1 MKNALV
7 HSQNTKK
14 RLLLLAALVIAAA
27 AAVLIALRAAPA
39 FQGSLVKNP
48 DEFRLDIRRM
58 NGIDS
63 HVLTLKTSDTLRVH
77 FKTDSGRMK
86 LEILAPDGSSLY
98 SGNSDGTNGSD
109 FDLNLPAD
117 GDYQINVTGERAS
130 GELLVQAVR

>member
-1 MKNALV
+1 MKNASF

-14 RLLLLAALVIAAA
+14 RLLILAVLVIAAV
-27 AAVLIALRAAPA
+27 AAVLVYYQTAPT
-39 FQGSLVKNP
+39 FQGSLVKNS

-58 NGIDS
+58 NGTDS
-63 HVLTLKTSDTLRVH
+63 HVLTLKTADTLRVH

-86 LEILAPDGSSLY
+86 LEILAPDGKVIY

>member
-14 RLLLLAALVIAAA
+14 RLLILAALVVAAVV
-27 AAVLIALRAAPA
+27 AVLIALRAAHA

-48 DEFRLDIRRM
+48 DEFRLDIRRI

-63 HVLTLKTSDTLRVH
+63 HVLTLKTADTLRVH

-109 FDLNLPAD
+109 FELNLPAD

-130 GELLVQAVR
+130 GELVVQAVR

>member
-14 RLLLLAALVIAAA
+14 RLLILAALVVAAV

-39 FQGSLVKNP
+39 FQGSLVKNS

-98 SGNSDGTNGSD
+98 SG
-109 FDLNLPAD
+109 F
-117 GDYQINVTGERAS
+117 
-130 GELLVQAVR
+130 